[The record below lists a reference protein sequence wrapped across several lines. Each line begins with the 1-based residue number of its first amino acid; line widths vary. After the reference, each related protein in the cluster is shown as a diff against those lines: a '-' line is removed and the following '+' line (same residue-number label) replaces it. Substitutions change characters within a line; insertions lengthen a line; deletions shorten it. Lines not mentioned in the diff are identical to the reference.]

1 MPEYPEF
8 GGWYPLMEELARLNP
23 SVFMHND
30 IGVIMAGTLLR
41 LPLKDILQPEDNEA
55 AMHTLQTWDEIA
67 EQRRKEQSRQVL
79 TEPSDASYKKI
90 SQSLAMRAV
99 PENVYSVPAGHSI
112 SMVAIHLFPDFPEY
126 GSWSELMKV
135 LHELNPD
142 AFIENDINQ
151 LRSNAELILPDII
164 RP

>member
-1 MPEYPEF
+1 
-8 GGWYPLMEELARLNP
+8 MEELARLNP
-23 SVFMHND
+23 SIFANND
-30 IGVIMAGTLLR
+30 IGFILAGTLLK
-41 LPLKDILQPEDNEA
+41 LPLKDSFQHEDNET
-55 AMHTLQTWDEIA
+55 AMHQLQTWDEIA
-67 EQRRKEQSRQVL
+67 EQRRKEQSKNAVTTL
-79 TEPSDASYKKI
+79 NDASYKKI
-90 SQSLAMRAV
+90 SQSLAMRATPESIYAV
-99 PENVYSVPAGHSI
+99 PEGHSI

-142 AFIENDINQ
+142 AFIENDINL